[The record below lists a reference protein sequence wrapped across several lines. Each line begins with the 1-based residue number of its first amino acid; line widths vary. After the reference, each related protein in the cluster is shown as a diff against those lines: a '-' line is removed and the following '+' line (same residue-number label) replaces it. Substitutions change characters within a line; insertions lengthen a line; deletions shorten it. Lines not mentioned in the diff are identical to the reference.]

1 MTAFDYVVL
10 AILGISILLSMMRGF
25 IREILALA
33 GWIAA
38 FYIARTYTLQFA
50 ELLPSSIPS
59 ESLRFLAA
67 FVILFLA
74 ALLVCSLLAIGLSQ
88 LFKTIGL
95 SWLDRGLGAVF
106 GIARGIVIV
115 GVLVLLAGLTSVPR
129 DIRWRNAMFSA
140 PLEAMAVSILP
151 WFPNDIAKHIKYD

>member
-10 AILGISILLSMMRGF
+10 AILGVSILLSMMRGF

-33 GWIAA
+33 GWVAA

-50 ELLPSSIPS
+50 ELLPSGIPT
-59 ESLRFLAA
+59 EALKFLAA

-74 ALLVCSLLAIGLSQ
+74 ALLVTSLLAIALSQ
-88 LFKTIGL
+88 LFKNIGL
-95 SWLDRGLGAVF
+95 SWLDRGLGAIF
-106 GIARGIVIV
+106 GIARGIVII
-115 GVLVLLAGLTSVPR
+115 GVLVLLAGLTSAPK

-140 PLEAMAVSILP
+140 PLEAMVVSTLP